1 MTDND
6 LDVEPAPA
14 SSPSQALLTRAGQ
27 YLMDLGYIMRRA
39 PQEPMD
45 IQEYQ
50 KIAEA
55 INVVIVNLMTVR
67 NALSSESSRSFENGE
82 LKHSDFEDSKDS
94 EVHKVPKGSKV
105 HYKGSTSHLAPSKWD
120 HLGAKPRSAWVTDNG
135 K

>member
-1 MTDND
+1 MMTM
-6 LDVEPAPA
+6 V
-14 SSPSQALLTRAGQ
+14 SQTSQDLLTSTGQ

-67 NALSSESSRSFENGE
+67 NALSSRSSEDSESSENVA
-82 LKHSDFEDSKDS
+82 LKHSDSEDSKDLKGP
-94 EVHKVPKGSKV
+94 KVSKGSKV
-105 HYKGSTSHLAPSKWD
+105 HYKGSTSSLEGDPSRKSD
-120 HLGAKPRSAWVTDNG
+120 LLGAKPRSALVTANG